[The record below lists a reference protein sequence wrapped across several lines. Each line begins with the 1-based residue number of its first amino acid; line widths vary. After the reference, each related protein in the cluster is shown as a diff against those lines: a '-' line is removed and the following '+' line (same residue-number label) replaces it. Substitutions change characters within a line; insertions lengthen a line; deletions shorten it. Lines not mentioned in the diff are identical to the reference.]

1 MKVITIGRSTG
12 NNNIV
17 INDSKVSRSHLQ
29 IINDDNGDFYAID
42 LDSTNG
48 TFVNGTRIS
57 GKVQLHKG
65 DIVVI
70 GNTTLS
76 WEKYF
81 NPKSDPK
88 LGDDKEDKNT
98 KSLNKRLCI
107 IISSILICV
116 LIGVIAIIVNNKK
129 NEQDIEAS
137 YNEVTRA
144 YTEEAIKAKEAK
156 ETAEK
161 EAKDAQDAAEKAK
174 ENEKAAKI
182 AQTEAEANEQ
192 KAKDAAEL
200 AKENEQQA
208 KDAAELAKKN
218 EQKAKEAE
226 ALAKENEQQAKDAA
240 ELAKQNEQKA
250 KEAETLAKEN
260 EQKAK
265 NELEATKKSLE
276 LTKEFYELLPE
287 ITGIMHTSRM
297 NNVCEKLEL
306 KERTEEKLKDFFDK
320 KDNKGKEK
328 IIKIIKAE
336 IGSNRSESSQTS
348 GSQVTPQGNTTSTS
362 EVPSETANGNTTTT
376 ETNASL

>member
-208 KDAAELAKKN
+208 KDAAELAK
-218 EQKAKEAE
+218 
-226 ALAKENEQQAKDAA
+226 
-240 ELAKQNEQKA
+240 QNEQKA

>member
-1 MKVITIGRSTG
+1 MKVITIGRSTD

-29 IINDDNGDFYAID
+29 IINDANGDFYAID

-81 NPKSDPK
+81 NPKSEPK

-98 KSLNKRLCI
+98 KSLNKRLYI
-107 IISSILICV
+107 IISSILICA

-144 YTEEAIKAKEAK
+144 YTEEAIKANEAK

-161 EAKDAQDAAEKAK
+161 EAKDARDAAEKAK

-192 KAKDAAEL
+192 KAKDAQKEAEMKEQVANA
-200 AKENEQQA
+200 AKEEAEKGA
-208 KDAAELAKKN
+208 KAAQNAAEKAKKN
-218 EQKAKEAE
+218 EEAAKNAQKTAENKAKA
-226 ALAKENEQQAKDAA
+226 AQVAA
-240 ELAKQNEQKA
+240 EEAKK
-250 KEAETLAKEN
+250 T
-260 EQKAK
+260 
-265 NELEATKKSLE
+265 TE
-276 LTKEFYELLPE
+276 LTKEFYQLLSKMKDAQ
-287 ITGIMHTSRM
+287 IVTVCKNIGLKTHTEDKLINDFNS
-297 NNVCEKLEL
+297 EKTTNE
-306 KERTEEKLKDFFDK
+306 ER
-320 KDNKGKEK
+320 EK
-328 IIKIIKAE
+328 IIKTIKDVLNPSTPAA
-336 IGSNRSESSQTS
+336 SNLQKTDSAS
-348 GSQVTPQGNTTSTS
+348 
-362 EVPSETANGNTTTT
+362 NGK
-376 ETNASL
+376 

>member
-265 NELEATKKSLE
+265 NELESTKKSLE

-287 ITGIMHTSRM
+287 ITGVHGYRM
-297 NNVCEKLEL
+297 KNVCDKLGL
-306 KERTEEKLKDFFDK
+306 NPKTEEKLKFVFDK
-320 KDNKGKEK
+320 RDNEGKEK
-328 IIKIIKAE
+328 IIKIIKEE

-362 EVPSETANGNTTTT
+362 EVPSGTANGNTTTT